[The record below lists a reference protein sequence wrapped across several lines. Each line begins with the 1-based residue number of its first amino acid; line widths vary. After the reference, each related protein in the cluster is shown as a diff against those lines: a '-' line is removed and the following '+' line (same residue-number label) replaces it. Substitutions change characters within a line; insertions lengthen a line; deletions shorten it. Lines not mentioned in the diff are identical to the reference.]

1 MDGRGDLDEL
11 VLPEEAQ
18 SVGSVSGKEQPEQEK
33 WIPLDR
39 NDEDDGRML
48 DSRLSRSAFYR
59 SKLIGFKPYSACDS
73 WR

>member
-11 VLPEEAQ
+11 FLPEEAQ

-39 NDEDDGRML
+39 NGEDDDRML
-48 DSRLSRSAFYR
+48 DNRVSRSAFYR
-59 SKLIGFKPYSACDS
+59 SKLTGFKPYSACDY